1 MPAYGYIDSALEG
14 LLVTGEDFID
24 STIAKDA
31 NGIGFGKPVFALED
45 DPSGAYAAGGAGRH
59 LLGVSIRTAKEYAGS
74 GQYFKGDAV
83 GVVRV
88 GKVWVTAG
96 AAVLANQPAFLD
108 ATTLAWTNVATSNV
122 ATPYYFRT
130 SASAGGLVL
139 LDVTKGPAALGA

>member
-1 MPAYGYIDSALEG
+1 MPAYGYIDAALEG

-24 STIAKDA
+24 SALAQDVA
-31 NGIGFGKPVFALED
+31 GIGFGKPAFVLED
-45 DPSGAYAAGGAGRH
+45 DASGVYSANGAGRH
-59 LLGVSIRTAKEYAGS
+59 LLGVTIRTAKEYAGS

-96 AAVLANQPAFLD
+96 AAVLANQPAYLD

-139 LDVTKGPAALGA
+139 LDVTKGSAALGA